1 MQRHV
6 EGQLEDYLS
15 GSLSL
20 REQREIRE
28 HLSRCRSCERALAE
42 TRDSQSYL
50 AWLVPTE
57 APPTP
62 GPGFYFRVQ
71 EAIERKTDSG
81 WFSELAR
88 SFQPRL
94 AYPVLL
100 LGLLFVAWTMTFE
113 VETDDDGLLAVLPT
127 QFSTIISSEAE
138 RLDSRDLV
146 MATLV
151 DVMVDMSEGD

>member
-6 EGQLEDYLS
+6 DEQLEDYLS

-57 APPTP
+57 APPIP

-88 SFQPRL
+88 SFHPRL

-113 VETDDDGLLAVLPT
+113 VESDDDLLAVLPT
-127 QFSTIISSEAE
+127 QFSTTISSEAE

-151 DVMVDMSEGD
+151 DVTEGD